1 MKTYRILVAPLDWGL
16 GHATRCIPVI
26 QLLLKKG
33 YEVHIASSGDA
44 LRLLQLEFPQLKQF
58 ILPSYKVSYSQRLP
72 FMIKVFL
79 QLPKFLWVINKEN
92 KTIEEITNQS
102 KYDLIIS
109 DNRYGCRASNVKS
122 VFICHQLNIIM
133 PRLIAWVAP
142 VINYVNHVWIGR
154 FDQCW
159 IPDDLSSDLT
169 GRLSTPALHNSE
181 WVGVLSR
188 FKKGESVATEFQL
201 AVLLS
206 GPEPQR
212 SVFEKKILHQLSG
225 LNIKSILVRGR
236 LDVNP
241 VEKDN
246 RHLMVINYLHGEE
259 LQSIIE
265 KSEVVLCRS
274 GYSTI
279 MDLVKLQKKAVF
291 VPTPGQTEQEYL
303 GFRLM
308 DKGVALCQ
316 RQNDFDLEQALEE
329 IKNYSGFVG
338 SLSETN
344 LLNKAIEKALK

>member
-1 MKTYRILVAPLDWGL
+1 MKTYRVLIAPLDWGL
-16 GHATRCIPVI
+16 GHATRCIPII
-26 QLLLKKG
+26 QLLLEKG
-33 YEVHIASSGDA
+33 YEVHVASSGDA
-44 LRLLQLEFPQLKQF
+44 QRLLQLEFPQLKQF
-58 ILPSYKVSYSQRLP
+58 SLPSYKVGYSQRLP
-72 FMIKVFL
+72 FMLKVFL
-79 QLPKFLWVINKEN
+79 QLPKFLLVIIKEN
-92 KTIEEITNQS
+92 KVIKQITNQNR
-102 KYDLIIS
+102 YDLIIS
-109 DNRYGCRASNVKS
+109 DNRYGCHSSNVKS

-133 PRLIAWVAP
+133 PSLIAWMAP
-142 VINYVNHVWIGR
+142 VINYVNHLWISR

-159 IPDDLSSDLT
+159 IPDDSTASLT
-169 GRLSTPALHNSE
+169 GRLTKPALPNSE
-181 WVGVLSR
+181 WIGVLSR
-188 FKKGESVATEFQL
+188 FGKDESAATEFQL

-225 LNIKSILVRGR
+225 LKLKSILVRGR

-241 VEKDN
+241 IEKEN
-246 RHLMVINYLHGEE
+246 QHLMVINYLHGEE
-259 LQSIIE
+259 LQNIIE

-308 DKGVALCQ
+308 QNGIALCQ
-316 RQNDFDLEQALEE
+316 RQNEFNIVQALKE
-329 IKNYSGFVG
+329 IKNYTGFVG

-344 LLNKAIEKALK
+344 LLNNAIDKVLK

>member
-44 LRLLQLEFPQLKQF
+44 QRLLQLEFPQLKQF
-58 ILPSYKVSYSQRLP
+58 TLPSYKVSYSQRLP
-72 FMIKVFL
+72 FMLKVFL
-79 QLPKFLWVINKEN
+79 QLPKFLLVINKE
-92 KTIEEITNQS
+92 KKVTEEIVNQNN
-102 KYDLIIS
+102 YDLIIS
-109 DNRYGCRASNVKS
+109 DNRYGCRSARVKS

-133 PRLIAWVAP
+133 PRWAKWLAP
-142 VINYVNHVWIGR
+142 VINYFNHMWISR

-159 IPDDLSSDLT
+159 IPDDPSSDLT
-169 GRLSTPALHNSE
+169 GRLSTPALPNSE
-181 WVGVLSR
+181 WIGVLSR

-201 AVLLS
+201 VVLLS

-246 RHLMVINYLHGEE
+246 QHLMVINYLHGEE

-308 DKGVALCQ
+308 QNGIALCQ
-316 RQNDFDLEQALEE
+316 HQNDFDLEQALEE

-344 LLNKAIEKALK
+344 LLNKAIEKALE